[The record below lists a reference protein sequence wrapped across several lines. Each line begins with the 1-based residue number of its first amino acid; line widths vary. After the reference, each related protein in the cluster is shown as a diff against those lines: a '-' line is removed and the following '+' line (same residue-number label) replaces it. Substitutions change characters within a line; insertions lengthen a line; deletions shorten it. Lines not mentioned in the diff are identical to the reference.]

1 MRYRGFLITAC
12 EDSGIERNR
21 TNREKMEIC
30 EGYFC
35 QIYAGRDTSYGTELD
50 HFCLAIGYEILD
62 GSQEALEQGVID
74 YVDQEYENLKSVQ
87 AESLSQQRSQ
97 QWKALIHWLDQNGN
111 HGQLYTALSEYLH
124 MEDDEIFELGFP
136 SLVPYFQKED
146 YAHTIVD
153 ALIETGT
160 EKTTTGHWEVSF
172 TDINRQYV
180 VNVPEDRELLEAIG
194 RQLYDGSDC
203 IADFELTSTGIRLD
217 FYYKLCPHYKGN
229 VEKKSSLSEGKQ
241 DLVRRMNTMAQNTRS
256 EFLEKIN
263 RCLLEYREGWQQL
276 DKEELIRQAEE
287 IAAVQQMAKKLPEQA
302 SEDQMAYLLRFK
314 NPLEVVTDSWLDI
327 NGSDAVIIDDD
338 LDHIL
343 WKIEDTGDEE
353 SMYEM
358 ETEEEIRQ
366 ML

>member
-1 MRYRGFLITAC
+1 MRYRGFLITTC
-12 EDSGIERNR
+12 EDSGIERSCANQKG
-21 TNREKMEIC
+21 TEIC

-35 QIYAGRDTSYGTELD
+35 QIYSGQDNSYGTALD
-50 HFCLAIGYEILD
+50 HFCLAIGHEILD

-74 YVDQEYENLKSVQ
+74 YVDNAYENLKETQ
-87 AESLSQQRSQ
+87 AELLCQQRSQ
-97 QWKALIHWLDQNGN
+97 HWKALTQWLDQNGN
-111 HGQLYTALSEYLH
+111 HGQLYAALSEQLH
-124 MEDDEIFELGFP
+124 MEDDEIFALGFP

-160 EKTTTGHWEVSF
+160 EKTTTGHWEVPF
-172 TDINRQYV
+172 TDINRQYA
-180 VNVPEDRELLEAIG
+180 VNLPEDKELLEAIS

-217 FYYKLCPHYKGN
+217 FYYKLCPHYEEN
-229 VEKKSSLSEGKQ
+229 MEKKSSLSEGKQ
-241 DLVRRMNTMAQNTRS
+241 DSVRRMNTMAQNTRS

-263 RCLLEYREGWQQL
+263 RCFLEYREGWMQL
-276 DKEELIRQAEE
+276 DKEELIGQAEK
-287 IAAVQQMAKKLPEQA
+287 IAAIQQIAKKLPEQT
-302 SEDQMAYLLRFK
+302 SEEQMAYLLRFK

-338 LDHIL
+338 LEYIL

-353 SMYEM
+353 SIYEM